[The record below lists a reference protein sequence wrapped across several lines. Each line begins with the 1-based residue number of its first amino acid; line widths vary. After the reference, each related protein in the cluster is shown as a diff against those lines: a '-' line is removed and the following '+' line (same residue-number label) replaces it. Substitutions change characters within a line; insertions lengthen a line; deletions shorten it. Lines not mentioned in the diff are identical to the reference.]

1 MFQLSKAGEYAIVSM
16 LYMARQDPKKA
27 CLVQEIAEAENI
39 PMDYLAKVLQRLV
52 KHGLV
57 RSRRGA
63 SGGFKLARDPATV
76 TLAEVV
82 EKIEGPIFFN
92 YCLACKGACP
102 KDETC
107 PVYPVWREAQEQMLA
122 VLGKHTI
129 GELAR
134 GSRTSPPLSIPA

>member
-1 MFQLSKAGEYAIVSM
+1 MFQLSKAGEYAIASL
-16 LYMARQDPKKA
+16 LYMARQDSKKA
-27 CLVQEIAEAENI
+27 CLVQEIAQSENI
-39 PMDYLAKVLQRLV
+39 PVDYLAKVLQRLV
-52 KHGLV
+52 KYGFV

-63 SGGFKLARDPATV
+63 AGGFKLARDPLTI

-82 EKIEGPIFFN
+82 EKMEGPIFFN

-107 PVYPVWREAQEQMLA
+107 PVHPVWRDAQDQMLA
-122 VLGKHTI
+122 VLGRHTI

-134 GSRTSPPLSIPA
+134 GSRSLSSVSIPA